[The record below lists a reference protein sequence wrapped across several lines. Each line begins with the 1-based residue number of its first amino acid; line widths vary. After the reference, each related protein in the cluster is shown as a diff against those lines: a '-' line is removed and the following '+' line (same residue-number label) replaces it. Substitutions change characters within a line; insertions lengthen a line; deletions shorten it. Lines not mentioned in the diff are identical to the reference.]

1 MYLPVPYLNLPEIVV
16 NEIAEKNEK
25 TNGMNESAKYQVNES
40 AKYQVNES
48 AKYQVNESAKYQVN
62 EFETSATTPFII
74 KASNHKMSSR
84 RHFPQSMDSL
94 GFHSLPSRG
103 KFTSRPNILIHGSS
117 PIDSTSPSSSP
128 VNGHGGRNV
137 SRFPDILPSATEY
150 RDKFRPFTYKN
161 DSTVTLPMIVTSSQN
176 GSAIECDSLSDLVD
190 GRSDSRPNESIKGG
204 NKNGSIKPFRKT
216 EYKSKF
222 KPFDNYA
229 YLPFNGYKKVKN
241 LDQTSAKAAQDWLS
255 MMSESGDVAI
265 ENRRKAMVGHSVTG
279 SQSLEAIYRR
289 DSIDGPWFRRD
300 PKYHSLTREAI
311 FRNNNQRH

>member
-16 NEIAEKNEK
+16 SEIVERNEK
-25 TNGMNESAKYQVNES
+25 TKHFGMNESAKYQVNES
-40 AKYQVNES
+40 AKYQM
-48 AKYQVNESAKYQVN
+48 N

-84 RHFPQSMDSL
+84 RHFPQSIDSL

-103 KFTSRPNILIHGSS
+103 KFTSRPNILIDG
-117 PIDSTSPSSSP
+117 PVDSNSNNSPSSSP
-128 VNGHGGRNV
+128 INGHRHV
-137 SRFPDILPSATEY
+137 SRFPEIVPSASEY

-161 DSTVTLPMIVTSSQN
+161 NSTTLPMIVTSSPN
-176 GSAIECDSLSDLVD
+176 GSAIECDSLSDMVD
-190 GRSDSRPNESIKGG
+190 GTRSDSRSNESIKNGS

-222 KPFDNYA
+222 KSFDNYA

-241 LDQTSAKAAQDWLS
+241 LDQKSAKIGQDWLS
-255 MMSESGDVAI
+255 MMSESGDIAI

-300 PKYHSLTREAI
+300 PKYHSLTRQTI